1 MAHTAKG
8 RALTED
14 HRRAQAAVSTSL
26 VDIITDL
33 FLSVFS
39 PADIDGSSAKFM
51 ESALPVVL
59 AARDMSTEVATT
71 YLDAFRRVEL
81 QGLVDSSEL
90 TPDLADPLSVPLDI
104 LQEAASAG
112 LMSQSQVDQ
121 RVRYLAESMPS
132 PGSLAASLHSSGA
145 AVAKRR
151 IKAGDSVTKARDTA
165 AKAVAAKAMK
175 LAADGGRAPL
185 LQEVNNGTNGAVGYA
200 RVIDA
205 DPCPFCSMLASR
217 GVYYA
222 GKEQPGA
229 QLYRSDSF
237 GAANARFVGDGEF
250 KVHDGC
256 QCTLE
261 PVYYRNDGSFHLP
274 GNGDEL
280 AREWAQVAAGAP
292 DPAATWRRWRESGTL
307 PPEYEGPLEQ
317 VGTKRDRPDGPTG
330 RSITRSPGQA
340 EGTTRPARDVPK
352 VELTRETVERYLSM
366 YEARLEG
373 LNRELAELADRGLT
387 EGDLTYLQL
396 KYERDR
402 LVKRVSTY
410 REYLG

>member
-1 MAHTAKG
+1 VAHTAKG

-104 LQEAASAG
+104 LREAASAG

-217 GVYYA
+217 GAV
-222 GKEQPGA
+222 
-229 QLYRSDSF
+229 YRSDAF
-237 GAANARFVGDGEF
+237 AASTALFSGDGRF

-256 QCTLE
+256 GCTLE
-261 PVYYRNDGSFHLP
+261 PVYGRRATDLP
-274 GNGDEL
+274 AEATAL
-280 AREWAQVAAGAP
+280 SAEWAEIAAGQP
-292 DPAATWRRWRESGTL
+292 DPWGAWRRWRESGTR
-307 PPEYEGPLEQ
+307 PGEERKDVPEH
-317 VGTKRDRPDGPTG
+317 RRPSAPRYG
-330 RSITRSPGQA
+330 RSSAGSKGRKAVEDLDAEELAKVLKGMYVRRAGLEEELAGLESRGQSIREPG
-340 EGTTRPARDVPK
+340 PAASIHRQ
-352 VELTRETVERYLSM
+352 LER
-366 YEARLEG
+366 
-373 LNRELAELADRGLT
+373 LNRQISTAERRTGKIRG
-387 EGDLTYLQL
+387 
-396 KYERDR
+396 
-402 LVKRVSTY
+402 
-410 REYLG
+410 